1 MNIYSLTLQKTTNM
15 YALLISLKSE
25 FYKSR
30 KTLAFW
36 ASILLPLVL
45 CTMVTTGFYMESK
58 KILSMHYP
66 PAILWMN
73 YSGSI
78 LGVMGMLIL
87 PFYVIFMAFSVNNIE
102 HKNDTWKSLFAQ
114 PLPKFAIYTAKYLYA
129 VLLIFIC
136 LALFALFTFAYGH
149 ILHLLNNDYKFNE
162 HSPVEMLSKLY
173 LKVFLSSLGILSVQ
187 FIISLIWSDFLKPM
201 GIGFIGVIAGIIA
214 ASKGVKYAYIIP
226 YSHTALALSMRKGP
240 SEAMNLFTQEI
251 YTSFIYAIT
260 LFIIGYF
267 IVVKKS
273 VK

>member
-1 MNIYSLTLQKTTNM
+1 
-15 YALLISLKSE
+15 
-25 FYKSR
+25 
-30 KTLAFW
+30 
-36 ASILLPLVL
+36 
-45 CTMVTTGFYMESK
+45 MVTAGFYVESK
-58 KILSMHYP
+58 KILNMHYP
-66 PAILWMN
+66 PAVLWVT

-114 PLPKFAIYTAKYLYA
+114 PLPKFSIYTAKYLYA
-129 VLLIFIC
+129 VMLILIC
-136 LALFALFTFAYGH
+136 LALFGLLTFAYGH
-149 ILHLLNNDYKFNE
+149 LLHFLIKDYKFNE
-162 HSPVEMLSKLY
+162 HSPVEFLSKLY

-201 GIGFIGVIAGIIA
+201 GIGFIGVIAGIIS
-214 ASKGVKYAYIIP
+214 ASKGWEYAYLIP
-226 YSHTALALSMRKGP
+226 YSHTALALSLKKGP
-240 SEAMNLFTQEI
+240 AAVTQLLTQEI
-251 YTSFIYAIT
+251 YTSFIYAVV